1 MFSKANDVTITP
13 EEVRETFFLTDKDKS
28 GDLDLDEF
36 EEFCAN
42 TKTVFVAV
50 DKERRKKG
58 DKQPWN
64 KGIPKVPVSPDKVD
78 KAEMAFKLY
87 DKDKDGFVTKY
98 EMNRLAK
105 KLTTDQIDQVISGP
119 QTTTLV
125 MSCSH

>member
-1 MFSKANDVTITP
+1 MGNRCKEGRKAISKETIK
-13 EEVRETFFLTDKDKS
+13 RGRLM
-28 GDLDLDEF
+28 
-36 EEFCAN
+36 
-42 TKTVFVAV
+42 
-50 DKERRKKG
+50 KERRKKG

-125 MSCSH
+125 MTCSH